1 LTNVQSLGVLM
12 DDWTWIASTILPT
25 PPPAKTTN
33 TNSTASSTQKTN
45 DYHTGMHGHWWCTT
59 GYQLKNPA
67 YIWTRTSVQR
77 KLAMIYP
84 V

>member
-1 LTNVQSLGVLM
+1 M

-45 DYHTGMHGHWWCTT
+45 DYHTGMHGH
-59 GYQLKNPA
+59 
-67 YIWTRTSVQR
+67 
-77 KLAMIYP
+77 
-84 V
+84 